1 MIKNILFL
9 VVSFF
14 TLQAFAGDGDKIA
27 AAIQN
32 SNTNELAAFFN
43 SSIELTTPASSGI
56 KTKDQAKIILDNF
69 FKNNEPTKAILA
81 HETSGS
87 SNVMI
92 VISLVTKNGTY
103 RITIIGT
110 QKQGVGLVINELKIQ

>member
-1 MIKNILFL
+1 MIKSLLILTFSL
-9 VVSFF
+9 I
-14 TLQAFAGDGDKIA
+14 THIAIAGDGDKIA
-27 AAIQN
+27 QALQSANIN
-32 SNTNELAAFFN
+32 DLSSYFN

-69 FKNNEPTKAILA
+69 FKNNQPTKAIVA

-92 VISLVTKNGTY
+92 VISLITKNGTY

-110 QKQGVGLVINELKIQ
+110 QKTNGGLVINEMKIQ

>member
-1 MIKNILFL
+1 MIKNILLL
-9 VVSFF
+9 VVSVFSH
-14 TLQAFAGDGDKIA
+14 QAFAGDGDKITT
-27 AAIQN
+27 AIQN
-32 SNTNELAAFFN
+32 SNTIELSAFFN

-69 FKNNEPTKAILA
+69 FKNNVPTKAILA

-87 SNVMI
+87 SNIMI
-92 VISLVTKNGTY
+92 VISLVTKNGTF

-110 QKQGVGLVINELKIQ
+110 QKQGTGLVINEFKIQ